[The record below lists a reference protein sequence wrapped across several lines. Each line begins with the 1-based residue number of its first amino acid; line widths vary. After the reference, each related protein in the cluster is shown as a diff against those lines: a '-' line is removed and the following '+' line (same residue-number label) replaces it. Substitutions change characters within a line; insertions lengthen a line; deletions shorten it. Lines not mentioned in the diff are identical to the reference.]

1 MSATSF
7 LEINQKR
14 IAYCLTEGT
23 LPGVVFLTGFKSDM
37 TGSKAMALETFCQKR
52 GQRFLRF
59 DYTGHGQSSGNFR
72 AGTIDGWKED
82 ALDVI
87 DRLTGGKNIIVGSS
101 MGAWI
106 ALLVALERKDKV
118 AALVGISSAPDFTER
133 MIWNVIDDKQKKQL
147 LEEGVIY
154 APSCYGEEPYPITR
168 QLIEEGRKHL
178 LLDSKIDVDVPVRLL
193 HGTKDED
200 VPWQTSVK
208 LMERLSS
215 QDVVLHLVK
224 DGNHRLSEQGHLELL
239 CSTIENLSL
248 MVKSSCNPL

>member
-14 IAYCLTEGT
+14 LAYCLTEGT
-23 LPGVVFLTGFKSDM
+23 SPGVVFLTGFKSDM
-37 TGSKAMALETFCQKR
+37 TGSKAMALEAFCQKR

-72 AGTIDGWKED
+72 DGTIGSWKQD
-82 ALDVI
+82 ALDVL
-87 DRLTGGKNIIVGSS
+87 DHLAEGKNIIVGSS

-118 AALVGISSAPDFTER
+118 TSLAGISSAPDFTER
-133 MIWNVIDDKQKKQL
+133 MIWNAIDDKHKKQL
-147 LEEGVIY
+147 MEEGVIY

-168 QLIEEGRKHL
+168 QLVEEGRKHL
-178 LLDSKIDVDVPVRLL
+178 LLDGKIHVDVPVMLL
-193 HGTKDED
+193 HGMKDED

-208 LMERLSS
+208 LMECLSS
-215 QDVVLHLVK
+215 KDVGLELIK
-224 DGNHRLSEQGHLELL
+224 DGNHRLSEPKNLQLL
-239 CSTIENLSL
+239 CWTIEKLSL
-248 MVKSSCNPL
+248 MV